1 MLDLNQSFD
10 VLKITNGFH
19 RGYDSVAKTFGVA
32 KKLGC
37 TGSLGMDPDIRTITK
52 KCEGVVQEEVT
63 ITNFYNV
70 VVSGHMTIGV
80 LRDIF
85 GLSNEG
91 LKPGVYAIGNKFKG
105 KKGIFTW
112 EAQDLYGTDKKLM
125 AYPNMAVV
133 SGFAFSHE
141 NGADEIAEIEIT
153 FKAMAD
159 TLGNF
164 YYEAYESEL
173 TDEQVKTGWAET
185 FTQTLVELVAP

>member
-10 VLKITNGFH
+10 MLKITNGNY

-37 TGSLGMDPDIRTITK
+37 TGGLSADSDTRTITK
-52 KCEGVVQEEVT
+52 KCEGVVTEEVN
-63 ITNFYNV
+63 IINFLNV
-70 VVSGHMTIGV
+70 VLSGHMTIGV
-80 LRDIF
+80 LRDMF

-91 LKPGVYAIGNKFKG
+91 LKPGVYAIGNKAKG

-112 EAQDLYGTDKKLM
+112 EAQDLYGTEKKLM
-125 AYPNMAVV
+125 AFPNMSVV

-141 NGADEIAEIEIT
+141 NGADEIAEVELT

-159 TLGNF
+159 SSGNF

-173 TDEQVKTGWAET
+173 TDEEVKTGWAET
-185 FTQTLVELVAP
+185 FTQTLVELATP